1 LFKNGLLAIL
11 LNDNNTIIFNI
22 MAEKKNR
29 IEIPD
34 FIVKQD
40 DRKKFV
46 ETFNRKLLICGNAY
60 KSLVAMPDMEEIPD
74 NLQDINA
81 KAVEKFI
88 NERLTEISKTKM
100 LTSEKK
106 KEAKEDWEKV
116 KKDALS
122 YIGTIKEF
130 LATYPDADITIKDG
144 IVVCTNFD
152 DVVIEN
158 CKVKTPDG
166 VTEWANLILDAK
178 ESIDALQKYEG
189 EHGLPTGTLISLNES
204 IKLLANPTSLVE
216 AWLFMEWR
224 KDYISKHTYLKGAYE
239 TGVKRSLTEQNERLA
254 EMRKKHFEEHPEDF
268 MPLGNKT
275 SPYENQR
282 GSLDSRDYSIEM
294 K

>member
-1 LFKNGLLAIL
+1 
-11 LNDNNTIIFNI
+11 
-22 MAEKKNR
+22 MAETKR

-130 LATYPDADITIKDG
+130 LATYPDADITVSKG
-144 IVVCTNFD
+144 EVVCNNFD
-152 DVVIEN
+152 DVVTKH
-158 CKVKTPDG
+158 CQVKTPDG
-166 VTEWANLILDAK
+166 VAEWANLILDARDA
-178 ESIDALQKYEG
+178 IDNLWIFER
-189 EHGLPTGTLISLNES
+189 EHDLPTGTLISLGES
-204 IKLLANPTSLVE
+204 LKLLENPTRLVE

-224 KDYISKHTYLKGAYE
+224 KDYIKKHPYLQGSYE
-239 TGVKRSLTEQNERLA
+239 TSRKNGLKEQNDRLE